1 MPLWSDRRANGEP
14 IPARFAAGQPAAD
27 GATDFSD
34 NLSPHLAWSEVPAD
48 LARVDLMHG
57 VLVDLPTTLTQFDEG
72 GFSRGFTPQRK
83 PGPAVEVTGARP
95 ARRGLNDFS
104 GGFSGNVDM
113 AGDCFGH
120 DGPYPPFNDS
130 RVHHD
135 VFTAYALRVAGAP
148 VEGRFSGVPAREAIY
163 PHIRAEAS
171 HSASCTL
178 NRRLR

>member
-1 MPLWSDRRANGEP
+1 MPLWSDRWANGER
-14 IPARFAAGQPAAD
+14 IAARFAAGQPAAD
-27 GATDFSD
+27 GATAFSH
-34 NLSPHLAWSEVPAD
+34 NLNPHVVCNEVPAD
-48 LARVDLMHG
+48 LARVDFMHW

-72 GFSRGFTPQRK
+72 GFSPQRK

-104 GGFSGNVDM
+104 GWFSGNVDM

-135 VFTAYALRVAGAP
+135 VFTAYALRVARAP

-171 HSASCTL
+171 HSATCTL